1 MKDRLIQIA
10 INTVG
15 KVAPLLAIEMQR
27 YLNPINQNTHS
38 FVERAPGIIDVV
50 APKDIVDVA
59 NISVDM
65 RTVQEAINDI
75 ENRFDGFDILQSG
88 AELHSAPANFDRLS
102 PDALALGIEGEL
114 EIEEMEISGEIETI
128 ELYEMYEK
136 SVEPVI
142 EPVVEEE
149 IVKMIRLDLAS
160 RQDIEKM
167 SMAETG
173 RFVLNSNQ
181 FSIADEEVTLEELE
195 GIVEL
200 GEDISQEGIQAISL
214 EESMMLQA
222 EEIDYNLES
231 QMLTSAY

>member
-27 YLNPINQNTHS
+27 YLNPINQNTHN
-38 FVERAPGIIDVV
+38 FVERAPGIVDVV
-50 APKDIVDVA
+50 APKETVDVA

-65 RTVQEAINDI
+65 RTVQEAMNDI

-173 RFVLNSNQ
+173 RFALDGSE
-181 FSIADEEVTLEELE
+181 FSIADEEVTPEELE

-214 EESMMLQA
+214 EDSMMLQA